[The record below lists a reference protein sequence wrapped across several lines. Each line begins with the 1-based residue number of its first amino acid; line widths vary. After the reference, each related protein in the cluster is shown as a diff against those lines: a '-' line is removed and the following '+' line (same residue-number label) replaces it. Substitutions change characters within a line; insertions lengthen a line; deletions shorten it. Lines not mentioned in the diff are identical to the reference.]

1 MGLIF
6 DHWYVYRGITLRL
19 ILSIAKL
26 FLALKKYWYY
36 FFYRNINLLRV
47 KKHRGELFIGGPTL
61 LSKNTI
67 LNANPN
73 FNGMVIKG
81 TGEVTF
87 GDNFHSG
94 ESCLIIT
101 DNHDFDGGDA
111 VPYGDKV
118 ISKSVTIG
126 DNVWLG
132 DRVLILGGANIGEG
146 AIVQAGSVVVGKI
159 PALAIIG
166 GVPATPFKSRD
177 ADNYYKLK
185 SLGKFH

>member
-1 MGLIF
+1 
-6 DHWYVYRGITLRL
+6 VRT
-19 ILSIAKL
+19 ILGIAKL
-26 FLALKKYWYY
+26 FLLLRSYWNH
-36 FFYRNINLLRV
+36 FFYRNINLSRV

-94 ESCLIIT
+94 ESCLIVT

-111 VPYGDKV
+111 LPYGRKV
-118 ISKSVTIG
+118 ISKSVIIG

-132 DRVLILGGANIGEG
+132 DRVVILGGANIGEG
-146 AIVQAGSVVVGKI
+146 AIVQAGSVVVGTV
-159 PALAIIG
+159 PALAIVG
-166 GVPATPFKSRD
+166 GAPAKPFKSRD
-177 ADNYYKLK
+177 AENYYKLK